1 MNRQL
6 WPTGGCVKGTRAD
19 APYFYLGR
27 SLEFVPIHRAVHQV
41 EELRFRQL
49 ALLGHLGEKIIRNLS
64 HPVARL
70 GFRQRF
76 LALLSEVNEK
86 VMIAFVL
93 LKAFRFQRGLN
104 IFPRP
109 WHVWVP

>member
-6 WPTGGCVKGTRAD
+6 WPTVGCVKGTRAD

-64 HPVARL
+64 HSVARL
-70 GFRQRF
+70 GFR
-76 LALLSEVNEK
+76 LLPDCPLLLHYHLIWLWRCCQEVT
-86 VMIAFVL
+86 
-93 LKAFRFQRGLN
+93 FR
-104 IFPRP
+104 
-109 WHVWVP
+109 